1 MSRPLVLIV
10 DDVALLREAA
20 ADALRSAGCEV
31 VDASLGRAGLRLAHE
46 RHPDL
51 ILLDVVLPDA
61 NGIELCKQI
70 KSDPA
75 LSGTYVVLVS
85 SVEVSSMT
93 QTEGLEAGA
102 DGYIVRPVGARE
114 LLARVR
120 SILRLKQA
128 LKYRFDFE
136 RLITTIST
144 EFINLSSEGIDEGIN
159 NALARLGEFV
169 GVDRSYIF
177 QFSEDGSYVSNTHE
191 WCGKGTDP
199 QIDRLRS
206 LPVTSFPWETAL
218 LRKGETIHIPR
229 VADMPAE
236 AAAEKV
242 ELEFESIQSLVVV
255 PMVSEGA
262 VTGFVG
268 FDSVHSEKTWSEDD
282 IALLKIVGGIF
293 VNALEKKHAQD
304 SLLRS
309 HSILHTIIEG
319 TTDAIFMKDVE
330 GRYLMVNSAASTLLG
345 RPEEEVIGETDHEL
359 LPPQVSEILEDHD
372 RQVISGRQTL
382 TFEEI
387 IEVDGERRTFLT
399 TKGIYRDHLGGVA
412 GLFGI
417 SRDITGRKKVEL
429 DLRLANERFELASSA
444 VNSAIYDWDVSHDT
458 IIWTDGLTH
467 VFGYSLYETQGSD
480 QWWQNHIHPE
490 DMRRVLEH
498 ISAELVHGRDFVVE
512 YRFLSKNGG
521 YRLVRDTGLGV
532 RDANGRVTRIV
543 GSILDITDHKN

>member
-1 MSRPLVLIV
+1 MSGPLVLII
-10 DDVALLREAA
+10 DDVALLRQTA
-20 ADALRSAGCEV
+20 ADAMRSIGCEV
-31 VDASLGRAGLRLAHE
+31 IDASLGRAGLRLARE

-51 ILLDVVLPDA
+51 ILLDVILPDL
-61 NGIELCKQI
+61 NGIELCRQI
-70 KSDPA
+70 KTDPA
-75 LSGTYVVLVS
+75 LSGIYVILVS
-85 SVEVSSMT
+85 SVEVSSQT
-93 QTEGLEAGA
+93 QIEGLEAGA
-102 DGYIVRPVGARE
+102 DAYIVRPLSARDF
-114 LLARVR
+114 LARVR

-144 EFINLSSEGIDEGIN
+144 EFINLSSEEIDQGIN
-159 NALARLGEFV
+159 DALARLGDFV

-177 QFSEDGSYVSNTHE
+177 QFSEDGAYMSNTHE
-191 WCGKGTDP
+191 WCAKGTTP

-206 LPVTSFPWETAL
+206 LPTTSFPWETAL

-229 VADMPAE
+229 VADMPPE
-236 AAAEKV
+236 AVAEKV
-242 ELEFESIQSLVVV
+242 EYEFESIQSIIVV
-255 PMVSEGA
+255 PMVYEGT

-282 IALLKIVGGIF
+282 IALMKIVGGIF

-304 SLLRS
+304 SILRS

-345 RPEEEVIGETDHEL
+345 RPEEEIIGETDRHL
-359 LPPQVSEILEDHD
+359 LPVQVSDILEEHD
-372 RQVISGRQTL
+372 RQVITGRQTL

-387 IEVDGERRTFLT
+387 IEVNGESKTFLT

-417 SRDITGRKKVEL
+417 SRDITGRKKVEQE
-429 DLRLANERFELASSA
+429 LRLANERFELAASA
-444 VNSAIYDWDVSHDT
+444 VNSVIYDWDLARDT
-458 IIWTDGLTH
+458 ITWTDGLTH
-467 VFGYSLYETQGSD
+467 VFGYSLDEAQGTD
-480 QWWQNHIHPE
+480 QWWQNHVHP
-490 DMRRVLEH
+490 DDKDRILQH

-512 YRFLSKNGG
+512 YRFLSKESG

-532 RDANGRVTRIV
+532 RDASGRVTRIV
-543 GSILDITDHKN
+543 GSILDITDHK